1 MARTNL
7 IQVLQRAY
15 RIASFA
21 AQQQISAATASEI
34 LATRISRRRLLQ
46 ASLAI
51 ASGTTALALDKQFHQ
66 PANATN
72 KSPVL
77 IVGAGIAGLT
87 AAYYLAGCRTH
98 LSEK

>member
-21 AQQQISAATASEI
+21 AQQKISAATASEI

-46 ASLAI
+46 ASLAT
-51 ASGTTALALDKQFHQ
+51 ASGAAALALEQLHQ
-66 PANATN
+66 P
-72 KSPVL
+72 
-77 IVGAGIAGLT
+77 T
-87 AAYYLAGCRTH
+87 APPRINP
-98 LSEK
+98 LS